1 MLNHVARRLHQKK
14 QMVSQARANRNQPV
28 QAAVSPADE
37 LMKYKQL
44 LDAGIITQSEFDAK
58 KRQLLGL

>member
-1 MLNHVARRLHQKK
+1 
-14 QMVSQARANRNQPV
+14 MVSQARANRNQPV